1 METNSTYPTPEAQA
15 VAEGTTV
22 TPHGSIFLDN
32 EASIEHLRFVS
43 ALSALALEAKTG
55 MKMTR
60 VPMTRFCRENY
71 GTTKRTL
78 KGCLREMLDLYKEV
92 YGRESTYEER
102 YNEL

>member
-22 TPHGSIFLDN
+22 HETGAISLDN
-32 EASIEHLRFVS
+32 PASIEHLRFVS
-43 ALSALALEAKTG
+43 ALSALSFEAKTG

-71 GTTKRTL
+71 GTTKRTI
-78 KGCLREMLDLYKEV
+78 KGCFREMLDLYIST
-92 YGRESTYEER
+92 YGRESEYEKS
-102 YNEL
+102 YSSL